1 MSLFAFLLNTPVLLQ
16 EVGGF
21 IEKLGANNTTI
32 QTLIDKGL
40 QMGVEL
46 AGRILVAVLV
56 YTVGSWLI
64 KRVKKLVKRIMVRR
78 ETDLSL
84 QTFLYS
90 LLGIVL
96 TTLLVIIVVGILGI
110 ETASVIALLASAG
123 IAIGLALSDTIKN
136 FANGVIILLFKPYRV
151 GDFIET
157 NGTLGTVKAIQII
170 STELTTIDNKMVI
183 VPNGMILNNLI
194 KNYNI
199 ETTRRVEWIIA
210 ISYGNSYEQARE
222 VINRLIRQD
231 EKILADPEPFVALH
245 ALGESSVNIVVRAW
259 TNTPD
264 YWDVY
269 FRMNEKIYHTLPAEG
284 ITFPF
289 PQMEVHIS
297 K

>member
-151 GDFIET
+151 GD
-157 NGTLGTVKAIQII
+157 
-170 STELTTIDNKMVI
+170 
-183 VPNGMILNNLI
+183 
-194 KNYNI
+194 
-199 ETTRRVEWIIA
+199 
-210 ISYGNSYEQARE
+210 
-222 VINRLIRQD
+222 
-231 EKILADPEPFVALH
+231 
-245 ALGESSVNIVVRAW
+245 
-259 TNTPD
+259 
-264 YWDVY
+264 
-269 FRMNEKIYHTLPAEG
+269 
-284 ITFPF
+284 
-289 PQMEVHIS
+289 
-297 K
+297 